1 MNTGEINKTA
11 VGSDIF
17 AEFLETSI
25 HLILYNR
32 LLYPPGV
39 FERRKKY
46 NVPVQMCLHPDVNGY
61 ISKVIG
67 GVKDMVARGDVSM
80 VTMVVLDQA
89 QNPLERFVFE
99 LGKPTENE
107 RDDQYMFRLE
117 DALRAFLLKL
127 SVADSLLKPLPEDCS
142 WAVHVHTRESTADKF
157 IQTQSVQVCTHKREY
172 CRQVHS
178 DTVCSDEKQTTLR
191 NASLLPLKTADT
203 ALLKMQMFV
212 EESSLKDQT

>member
-157 IQTQSVQVCTHKREY
+157 IQTQSVQTRSKR
-172 CRQVHS
+172 
-178 DTVCSDEKQTTLR
+178 L
-191 NASLLPLKTADT
+191 
-203 ALLKMQMFV
+203 
-212 EESSLKDQT
+212 